1 MGIRRRC
8 RGTCQTTRRCAVPRM
23 QPGTQRPVESI
34 EEARDWERLFI
45 GEIKGGRDPRNKPAL
60 RVPETDLK
68 HVAGFLDAY
77 FERQVRPAALRS
89 IDTVRSRTRRTS
101 KPRGTRCGCWPP
113 TRSLGELRMAMAGT
127 ESSCGRTTFIGMTFV
142 TKEPQDCSPMAW
154 TSASSS

>member
-8 RGTCQTTRRCAVPRM
+8 RGPCQTTRRCLEHLWFDVTYRGTRYRMPVNEFAVPRM

-68 HVAGFLDAY
+68 VCRRVSRRVLRAAGQA
-77 FERQVRPAALRS
+77 RS
-89 IDTVRSRTRRTS
+89 
-101 KPRGTRCGCWPP
+101 
-113 TRSLGELRMAMAGT
+113 
-127 ESSCGRTTFIGMTFV
+127 
-142 TKEPQDCSPMAW
+142 
-154 TSASSS
+154 SAEYRYRA